1 MRPVL
6 NLKLSMNKVYNINLG
21 GYPFVIDHDAFDE
34 LEKYLSSLNNYFK
47 VSEGRDEI
55 VADIEARIGELFKE
69 KLKRRKIVSFKDV
82 NEVIDTMGRPEQFEQ
97 EETYAS
103 AGNYKG
109 SQFDIRTGK
118 RLYRDPD
125 TKILAGVCSGLSAY
139 LGIEDPIWMRLAFAV
154 AFFGFGIGVIPYII
168 LWMVVP
174 EAKTSGDKLAMRGEA
189 ANVSNIA
196 SFVQENMQHIGKKI
210 TEFSKEFK

>member
-1 MRPVL
+1 
-6 NLKLSMNKVYNINLG
+6 MNKVFNINLG

-34 LEKYLSSLNNYFK
+34 LEKYFSSLYNYFK
-47 VSEGRDEI
+47 ASEGRDEI
-55 VADIEARIGELFKE
+55 VSDIEVRIAELFKE
-69 KLKRRKIVSFKDV
+69 KTKRRKIVSLNDV

-97 EETYAS
+97 EEIYTNSDAYAS
-103 AGNYKG
+103 NK
-109 SQFDIRTGK
+109 FDIRTGK

-125 TKILAGVCSGLSAY
+125 SEILAGVCSGLSAY
-139 LGIEDPIWMRLAFAV
+139 LGIEDPIWMRLLFAI
-154 AFFGFGIGVIPYII
+154 AFFGFGIGVLPYVI
-168 LWMVVP
+168 LWAVVP

-196 SFVQENMQHIGKKI
+196 NFVQDNMQHLGKKI

>member
-1 MRPVL
+1 
-6 NLKLSMNKVYNINLG
+6 MNKVYNINLG

-69 KLKRRKIVSFKDV
+69 KLKRRKIVSLKDV
-82 NEVIDTMGRPEQFEQ
+82 NEVIDTMGRPEQFE
-97 EETYAS
+97 EEESYAGS
-103 AGNYKG
+103 GSYAD

-118 RLYRDPD
+118 RLYRDAD
-125 TKILAGVCSGLSAY
+125 SKILAGVCSGLSAY
-139 LGIEDPIWMRLAFAV
+139 LGIEDPIWMRLVFAV
-154 AFFGFGIGVIPYII
+154 AFFGFGFGVIPYII

-196 SFVQENMQHIGKKI
+196 SFVQENMQHLGKKI